1 MLVIISYYIE
11 MSIYIAVFPIAFMFM
26 VFQSYR
32 QSFVQYVNV
41 LIGFILLPIVLVSMY
56 FVILYVD
63 MLLPLFMYEFF
74 PFLKGYNEFT
84 NAFSSTMSGSVTN
97 EVVGALGG
105 GLITMFG
112 TTIYTV
118 INLILSS
125 ILLLSLF
132 RANEYMSKILNV
144 SVIGQDLF
152 NGRDTINRFGS
163 YNSQNLARV

>member
-1 MLVIISYYIE
+1 
-11 MSIYIAVFPIAFMFM
+11 
-26 VFQSYR
+26 
-32 QSFVQYVNV
+32 
-41 LIGFILLPIVLVSMY
+41 
-56 FVILYVD
+56 
-63 MLLPLFMYEFF
+63 
-74 PFLKGYNEFT
+74 
-84 NAFSSTMSGSVTN
+84 MSGSLTN

-105 GLITMFG
+105 GLIAMFG
-112 TTIYTV
+112 TTIYTI